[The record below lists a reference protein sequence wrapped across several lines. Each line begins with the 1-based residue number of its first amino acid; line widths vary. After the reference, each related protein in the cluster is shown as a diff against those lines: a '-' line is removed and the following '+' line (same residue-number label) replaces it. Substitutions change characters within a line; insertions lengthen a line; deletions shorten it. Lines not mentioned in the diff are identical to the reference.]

1 MCRLSQRVW
10 VSGYVYLMSF
20 KLSVVVSLQEI
31 DSQLRVDI
39 KQYNTDNNI
48 KIVIQI
54 DRETSKG

>member
-10 VSGYVYLMSF
+10 VSGYVYWMSF

-31 DSQLRVDI
+31 DSQLLVDI
-39 KQYNTDNNI
+39 KQYNTNNNI

-54 DRETSKG
+54 DRETSQG